1 MKRKR
6 FSVEQIVAVLKQAEL
21 GMPVAHSQ
29 SERSR
34 RTRWQI
40 SVPPPLSTNNP
51 LIYKLEWTACKSVY
65 AGSIPTPAFLL
76 HAIAKCA
83 SIVIGE
89 GAGTQPRAPMD
100 L

>member
-51 LIYKLEWTACKSVY
+51 LIYKLE
-65 AGSIPTPAFLL
+65 
-76 HAIAKCA
+76 
-83 SIVIGE
+83 
-89 GAGTQPRAPMD
+89 
-100 L
+100 